1 MTITV
6 PTSLADITL
15 RQYMALQEVGDDH
28 VKQVSILCNIP
39 EADVKRLTKTTLNE
53 IEAVVGHIKA
63 VDEET
68 YPFVRFV
75 TLNGRKYGFHPNLDE
90 ISVGEFVDLEALCA
104 NAWGNLPA
112 ILAIL
117 YRPVT
122 SEAFDLYTV
131 AKYTGNENPDPMYT
145 MTMDVVLGAL
155 NFFLSLGVGFVTSSR
170 SSLME
175 EVAKGDG

>member
-6 PTSLADITL
+6 PTSLSDVTMA
-15 RQYMALQEVGDDH
+15 QYMALMDVGDDLI
-28 VKQVSILCNIP
+28 KQVAILCNIP
-39 EADVKRLTKTTLNE
+39 EAAVKRLTKGTLNE
-53 IEAVVGHIKA
+53 IEAVVGHINTA
-63 VDEET
+63 DEEA
-68 YPFVRFV
+68 YHLQRFV

-104 NAWGNLPA
+104 DAWANLPQVF
-112 ILAIL
+112 AIL

-122 SEAFDLYTV
+122 SEALDLYTV
-131 AKYTGNENPDPMYT
+131 AKYTGNEDPEPVKQ

-170 SSLME
+170 PSLE
-175 EVAKGDG
+175 EMVTEAG